1 MAEWQPAAWIAALH
15 EQQVARAKP
24 VEMLEEHLTPI
35 LVDAMQRGGQHQ
47 FSAGQDQAE
56 GDLLGAGGVGQ
67 SAGAQAA
74 AQGRSL
80 GRNQAQF
87 MPARHEP
94 GVIGASDQI
103 DGSAMFLLVVRLS
116 PVDWILPP
124 PHVCRAGLMAY
135 SAATCIPCIG
145 LCIFCTAKEIGLQE

>member
-1 MAEWQPAAWIAALH
+1 MGFFTGARFGTITSLRVENL
-15 EQQVARAKP
+15 EQARPDPYMKGFVLIRVGPGTGVATKFDVA
-24 VEMLEEHLTPI
+24 
-35 LVDAMQRGGQHQ
+35 
-47 FSAGQDQAE
+47 
-56 GDLLGAGGVGQ
+56 GDLA
-67 SAGAQAA
+67 
-74 AQGRSL
+74 
-80 GRNQAQF
+80 
-87 MPARHEP
+87 ARHEP
-94 GVIGASDQI
+94 GVLGARDQI